1 MESSVDPF
9 ASVGSYGLSQE
20 AIDRCEPI
28 GDCGWLNH
36 ATGSFWLRD
45 AAVWF
50 QDTGSGKRV
59 GAVTILV
66 KDGETWAVDR
76 ESGHKFKVA
85 VHATPVAT
93 KGTAAK
99 LCGLSVG
106 RTVNECTGHP
116 HPEAVLTCV
125 DHRDAC
131 ACVVVVFYGWDDA
144 EALIGVTRP
153 QGDLANP
160 NRTTV

>member
-1 MESSVDPF
+1 MESSPDFSDLVIAGQIGKECVNLSESAWLEVLP
-9 ASVGSYGLSQE
+9 GSW
-20 AIDRCEPI
+20 
-28 GDCGWLNH
+28 WLD
-36 ATGSFWLRD
+36 D
-45 AAVWF
+45 AAIWF

-59 GAVTILV
+59 RALQILV
-66 KDGETWAVDR
+66 KDGETWAVNR
-76 ESGHKFKVA
+76 KSRYKFKVA

-106 RTVNECTGHP
+106 RTVNECTGYP

-125 DHRDAC
+125 DHCDTGS
-131 ACVVVVFYGWDDA
+131 CVVVVFYGWDDA
-144 EALIGVTRP
+144 EALVSMTRP

-160 NRTTV
+160 NRTAV